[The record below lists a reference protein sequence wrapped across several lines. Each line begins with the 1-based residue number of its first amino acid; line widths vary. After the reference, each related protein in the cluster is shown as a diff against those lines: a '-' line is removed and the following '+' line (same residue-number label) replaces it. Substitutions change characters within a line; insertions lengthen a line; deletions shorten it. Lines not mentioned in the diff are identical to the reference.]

1 MLATLSDLSRD
12 LIDLVFPGK
21 CAACGVAVDRGHRF
35 CADCDYALILMETRE
50 QCLACGAPVAFGG
63 AVCQRCGG
71 RGYRLFDRVVRLA
84 IFDSPVRELV
94 TRFKYYHG
102 WPIGQ
107 LFADRAMRV
116 DRVQALLSETDVLVP
131 VPLHPWRQI
140 VRGFNQAD
148 VFARRLSEHTHL
160 PIARPAI
167 RTRMTGHQTL
177 IHSRAKR
184 AKNLRQAFALVR
196 PGSIHDK
203 RITLIDDVFTTGS
216 TLKNL
221 AQALQPAN
229 PASISVLTIAMA
241 DPKGHAFEAV

>member
-1 MLATLSDLSRD
+1 MLGVVRD
-12 LIDLVFPGK
+12 LCRDLVDLIFPGK

-50 QCLACGAPVAFGG
+50 QCLACGAPIAFGG
-63 AVCQRCGG
+63 AVCQRCEG

-102 WPIGQ
+102 WSIGQ

-116 DRVQALLSETDVLVP
+116 DRVRALLDETDVLVP

-148 VFARRLSEHTHL
+148 VFAHRIAQHAGL
-160 PIARPAI
+160 PIAHPAI
-167 RTRMTGHQTL
+167 RTRMTGHQSQ
-177 IHSRAKR
+177 IHSRAHR
-184 AKNLRQAFALVR
+184 AKNLRQAFALVLPAAIR
-196 PGSIHDK
+196 DK
-203 RITLIDDVFTTGS
+203 RVTLVDDVFTTGS

-241 DPKGHAFEAV
+241 DPKGHSFEAV